1 MTPKLTVKLQQI
13 PKLTVNTKN
22 FIQCIFRKGNAY
34 ANSLLLWFVSNYG
47 KMYGNEYLSHN
58 VHNLL
63 HLADDVRI
71 FGCLNNFSCFKFEN
85 HMQKIKNKL
94 HQFGKPLQELCNR
107 IFEESQLPIEPFR
120 IMQYPIIVYKNNTI
134 SYIQF
139 QNFKVGINKKDNC
152 VLLDNKSVAFIIE
165 IFEENSIVFVIAQ
178 SFVNAASFFTT
189 PCPSERLGIFLILKN
204 TISNTIK
211 IPATRI
217 TTKCLKVINPS
228 EESSYITIP
237 LLLTSAKNSI

>member
-1 MTPKLTVKLQQI
+1 MKSVLSATYYNHFISLSVAIRILTDSHLC
-13 PKLTVNTKN
+13 NT
-22 FIQCIFRKGNAY
+22 FNAY

-47 KMYGNEYLSHN
+47 KMYGNNLSEYLSHN
-58 VHNLL
+58 VHNLF

-71 FGCLNNFSCFKFEN
+71 FGCLDNFSCFKFEN
-85 HMQKIKNKL
+85 HMQKIKKKL
-94 HQFGKPLQELCNR
+94 HQSGKPLQELCNR
-107 IFEESQLPIEPFR
+107 IFEESQLPIEPFL

-178 SFVNAASFFTT
+178 SFVNAASFIRWKFF
-189 PCPSERLGIFLILKN
+189 G
-204 TISNTIK
+204 
-211 IPATRI
+211 
-217 TTKCLKVINPS
+217 NPNIVA
-228 EESSYITIP
+228 Y
-237 LLLTSAKNSI
+237 L